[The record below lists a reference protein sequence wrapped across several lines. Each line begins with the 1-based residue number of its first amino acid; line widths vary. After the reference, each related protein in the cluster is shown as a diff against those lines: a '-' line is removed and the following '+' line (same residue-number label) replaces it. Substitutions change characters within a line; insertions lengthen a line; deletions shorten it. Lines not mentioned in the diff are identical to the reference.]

1 MAKKTRPLTIL
12 VTDAN
17 YEALEKLAEK
27 RTVSMAQVVR
37 ELIQHAAQHT
47 YGGVPC
53 CADGRTCLVPQMHVK
68 SPINN

>member
-27 RTVSMAQVVR
+27 RNISMAQVVR
-37 ELIQHAAQHT
+37 EAIQAAAQHI
-47 YGGVPC
+47 YGGIPC
-53 CADGRTCLVPQMHVK
+53 CADGRACMVPQMHVRTPPT
-68 SPINN
+68 S